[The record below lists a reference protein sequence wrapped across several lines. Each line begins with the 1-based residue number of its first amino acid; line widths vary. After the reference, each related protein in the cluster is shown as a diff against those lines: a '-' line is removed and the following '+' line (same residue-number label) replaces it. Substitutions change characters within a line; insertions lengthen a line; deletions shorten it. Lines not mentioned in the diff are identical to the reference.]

1 MQNVCACHNM
11 YCIVNKNTVLLTKK
25 FNNMVLSV
33 LAVFRFMASKFLCIL
48 LHCCKGPIVLSSRLC
63 RPVRLSVPIGGGRQH
78 LFPNSSVVTSIEQGG
93 DHLTPDHVFRF
104 VDHVDNMGYLVYPL
118 EQDFMYANLALTNI
132 VPFLSKQMV
141 QKIAWIHQIPI
152 RSRWNLPKD
161 DLVKLFDGHN
171 RINCSLYISVLES
184 RLSPSLKKREAS
196 AKLFAALTKEEK
208 SKQKWKKKAREAVT
222 STAEPAFPPPPLMK
236 ELGETI
242 IWQWCEES
250 KLSSLEESGC
260 VLSSYVKTCDKR
272 PRVPDTL
279 W

>member
-1 MQNVCACHNM
+1 MRNVCACHNM

-104 VDHVDNMGYLVYPL
+104 VDHVDNMGCLVYPL

-141 QKIAWIHQIPI
+141 QKIA
-152 RSRWNLPKD
+152 
-161 DLVKLFDGHN
+161 
-171 RINCSLYISVLES
+171 
-184 RLSPSLKKREAS
+184 
-196 AKLFAALTKEEK
+196 
-208 SKQKWKKKAREAVT
+208 
-222 STAEPAFPPPPLMK
+222 
-236 ELGETI
+236 
-242 IWQWCEES
+242 
-250 KLSSLEESGC
+250 
-260 VLSSYVKTCDKR
+260 
-272 PRVPDTL
+272 
-279 W
+279 